1 MQSINPEINAIH
13 QAYCEATSFELPLM
27 PHFERQWYD
36 AIQFGMTPDCVRL
49 VVKSRMR
56 RIADKVRQPECLLLR
71 NFCGSEAA
79 IADVL
84 VEAAAIRAKM
94 RVKVFPA
101 GKADVL
107 RATGRPDEPEQATAK
122 PISEY
127 IQALRSAA
135 L

>member
-1 MQSINPEINAIH
+1 
-13 QAYCEATSFELPLM
+13 M